1 MTTLRRSL
9 LDGVLA
15 VVQDLGGSTG
25 LQAALDVIADAV
37 IDVLGFGAAA
47 INVTTA
53 EGDLRVDAVV
63 GPPGV
68 RRLLGT
74 RRPMSFWLEVLA
86 AAEPWGQLRFFS
98 HERDQTLVDQFIS
111 WRPSAPDDLDPDA
124 WHPDDSLLA
133 PMWDT
138 DGNLVGVLSVDEPRT
153 GRRPGLEQCTVLE
166 VLANQAARAI
176 HDAQAKEAAETER
189 RAAQS
194 RWQLVFEHSP
204 SGAALVAPDGTMLT
218 VNDALAS
225 TLGYPREL
233 LEGMSF
239 ADISHPDDIDTD
251 LTLFG
256 DLLAGRRDS
265 YRMEKRYLRGD
276 DGRVVNALLHV
287 GVVRDDDG
295 NVQTIVGQI
304 SDITERKRVERRL
317 AHQLTHDAVTDL
329 PNRVELGNRMAEYLT
344 DDRPAGL
351 FMCDIDRFK
360 TVNDALGR
368 AAGDDVLREVARRL
382 ADALPPAAV
391 LGSGAADKF
400 LVLAPGEW
408 TPDTLTAAAERLIA
422 SLRRPIVIG
431 GLRHTVSL
439 SVGAVTTAHR
449 HDHADEVI
457 REAQHA
463 LSRSKQRGG
472 GRVQVYDPRHDHPG
486 TRDDIQLEQD
496 LRDAIDRDAIDG
508 TAGLQAFFQ
517 PIVDIDHQAVVGAE
531 SLVRWNHPRLGLLQP
546 ADFLPLAETS
556 GLIVGLGWRMI
567 DLAARAAA
575 DEPGS
580 WVSVNVSGSQLG
592 LRRLPMMVQRAL
604 TSLGLTPRSLRLEIT
619 ETALV
624 DASPEAIAEIREVA
638 EMGVSIALDD
648 FGTGYSSLSLL
659 LDLPVDVVKIDRSF
673 IRLIAED
680 RRAAALVRSVVTMC
694 KALGIDTIAE
704 GVETSA
710 QLALVSALG
719 CDFAQGFLFGRPGP
733 AASVAPASGT
743 G

>member
-25 LQAALDVIADAV
+25 LQAALDVIAGAV
-37 IDVLGFGAAA
+37 VDVLGFGAAA

-53 EGDLRVDAVV
+53 DGDLRVDAVV

-68 RRLLGT
+68 QQLLGT
-74 RRPMSFWLEVLA
+74 RRPMSFWLDVLD
-86 AAEPWGQLRFFS
+86 AAEPWGELRFFS
-98 HERDQTLVDQFIS
+98 HERDQALVDQFVS
-111 WRPSAPDDLDPDA
+111 WRPSTTRTLDPDA

-133 PMWDT
+133 PMWDAEH
-138 DGNLVGVLSVDEPRT
+138 NLVGVLSVDEPRT
-153 GRRPGLEQCTVLE
+153 GRRPGLEQRTVLE
-166 VLANQAARAI
+166 VLATQAARAI
-176 HDAQAKEAAETER
+176 HDAQVKEAAEAER

-218 VNDALAS
+218 VNEAMAAM
-225 TLGYPREL
+225 LGFSRERL
-233 LEGMSF
+233 QGMKF
-239 ADISHPDDIDTD
+239 ADISHPDDVGTD

-256 DLLAGRRDS
+256 DVLAGRRVS
-265 YRMEKRYLRGD
+265 YRMEKRYLHGD
-276 DGRVVNALLHV
+276 GHVVNALLHV
-287 GVVRDDDG
+287 GAVHDDNG
-295 NVQTIVGQI
+295 NVQMIVGQI
-304 SDITERKRVERRL
+304 SDITERKLAEHRL
-317 AHQLTHDAVTDL
+317 AHQMTHDAVTDL
-329 PNRVELGNRMAEYLT
+329 PNRMELGERMAEYLA
-344 DDRPAGL
+344 DDRPAAL

-360 TVNDALGR
+360 TINDALGR
-368 AAGDDVLREVARRL
+368 VAGDEVLREVARRL
-382 ADALPPAAV
+382 GGALPRGGV
-391 LGSGAADKF
+391 LGSGAADEF

-408 TPDTLTAAAERLIA
+408 TPDILTDAGERLIA
-422 SLRRPIVIG
+422 SLRRPVVVG

-439 SVGAVTTAHR
+439 SVGAVATEHR
-449 HDHADEVI
+449 HDHADELL

-463 LSRSKQRGG
+463 LYRAKQRGG
-472 GRVQVYDPRHDHPG
+472 CRVEVYDPRHDHPG
-486 TRDDIQLEQD
+486 TRHDIQLEQD
-496 LRDAIDRDAIDG
+496 LREAIDDG
-508 TAGLQAFFQ
+508 NGLQAFIQ
-517 PIVDIDHQAVVGAE
+517 PIVSIDDRAVVGAE

-546 ADFLPLAETS
+546 ADFLPLAQAS

-567 DLAARAAA
+567 DLAASAAA
-575 DEPGS
+575 EGRGG
-580 WVSVNVSGSQLG
+580 WISVNVSGSQLG

-604 TSLGLTPRSLRLEIT
+604 TSRDLMPGCLRLEIT

-624 DASPEAIAEIREVA
+624 DASPEAVAEIGELA
-638 EMGVSIALDD
+638 EMGVGIALDD

-673 IRLIAED
+673 IRDIAHD

-733 AASVAPASGT
+733 VGAGSPGSGA